1 MNAEDLATINSFAG
15 LAWLLNGEGRARWG
29 QSNARSGNGIFQL
42 HFFFLDSSGG
52 DGEINTR
59 TQQTW
64 VAAYAWISTSVKTLV
79 KDIQS

>member
-1 MNAEDLATINSFAG
+1 MER
-15 LAWLLNGEGRARWG
+15 EGQG
-29 QSNARSGNGIFQL
+29 GGNQMREAVMESASYI
-42 HFFFLDSSGG
+42 FFLDSSGG